1 MPPNGIRGLRHI
13 DDRFARVAAVVLVA
27 LAAAFGGLAVMWG
40 LSVERR
46 LSAGTISLSA
56 SPFHHG
62 ALDLY
67 VPLVDWGARFPGGR
81 LPARLRVEVQ
91 AVDRPQAL
99 RIARGGIA
107 ATEPLRAEARDAVAS
122 YLKLLAL
129 LAGLAALALGALA
142 AAALAQLRLVRVRWL
157 MGTATLVAFAWI
169 FAIALLFAPRGAL
182 RDPSYYA
189 HGRDIPVAL
198 QAIEAAGR
206 TPERLSASLGS
217 QLVGLARLVVT
228 PGRRPDLSGQPRLTI
243 ASDLH
248 NNVLLVPTLRRA
260 AAGGPV
266 LFPGDLTDR
275 GTPLETDV
283 LRRVVATG
291 HPFVFTPGN
300 HDSDTLARALARAG
314 AIVLTQHGRLL
325 GNGRYG
331 PQVVR
336 VRGLRIAGYASPN
349 ERRVSDGYLDRGA
362 TVTPAQQRAFA
373 DWIERLRGRV
383 DVVLVHEPA
392 LVAPSLRRLRS
403 GLASPALLVVGH
415 THMPEVDSA
424 GGVTEVNGGTLGAG
438 GLGNL
443 DEQQDAS
450 LAILTYARSPF
461 HPLAIDLV
469 TLDPGTGETTARR
482 VRLDGGAVQT
492 AGAR

>member
-1 MPPNGIRGLRHI
+1 LPGFRHGPLARGVTI
-13 DDRFARVAAVVLVA
+13 ALVA
-27 LAAAFGGLAVMWG
+27 LAAAFGGLAAVWG

-46 LSAGTISLSA
+46 LSAGTISLST
-56 SPFHHG
+56 SPFHHP

-67 VPLVDWGARFPGGR
+67 VPLVDWGARFPGGH

-91 AVDRPQAL
+91 AIDRAEAVG
-99 RIARGGIA
+99 IARGGIA

-129 LAGLAALALGALA
+129 AAGGAALALGALS
-142 AAALAQLRLVRVRWL
+142 AAALAQLHLVRVRWL
-157 MGTATLVAFAWI
+157 MGTATLVAVAWAL
-169 FAIALLFAPRGAL
+169 AIGLLLAPRGVL
-182 RDPSYYA
+182 SNPSYYA

-198 QAIEAAGR
+198 QALEAAGR

-217 QLVGLARLVVT
+217 QLVGLARLVVA
-228 PGRRPDLSGQPRLTI
+228 PGRRPDLSGRPRLTI
-243 ASDLH
+243 ASDMH
-248 NNVLLVPTLRRA
+248 NNVLLVPTLRSA
-260 AAGGPV
+260 AAGGPI
-266 LFPGDLTDR
+266 LFLGDLTDR

-300 HDSDTLARALARAG
+300 HDSDTLARALTRAG
-314 AIVLTQHGRLL
+314 AIVLTQRGRLL
-325 GNGRYG
+325 ADGRYG
-331 PQVVR
+331 PLVAHVE
-336 VRGLRIAGYASPN
+336 GLRIAGYASPN
-349 ERRVSDGYLDRGA
+349 ERRVADGYRDRGA
-362 TVTPAQQRAFA
+362 AITPAQQRAFA

-383 DVVLVHEPA
+383 DVVLAHEPE
-392 LVAPSLRRLRS
+392 LVALALRRLRTDPT
-403 GLASPALLVVGH
+403 SPALLVVGH
-415 THMPEVDSA
+415 THEPAVDSA
-424 GGVTEVNGGTLGAG
+424 DGVTEVNGGTLGAG

-461 HPLAIDLV
+461 RPLAVDLV

-482 VRLDGGAVQT
+482 VRLGAGGVQTGGA
-492 AGAR
+492 R